1 MWYVGDS
8 PHPEISI
15 SFVFSTFLMNEMS
28 LQARRVLTVNVRID
42 VSRRRI
48 RIRPSVTSGRK
59 PFGPVM
65 GGEAILRD
73 RYRLG
78 HLSVVLI
85 PNTYER

>member
-8 PHPEISI
+8 PHPEFTSI
-15 SFVFSTFLMNEMS
+15 SFVLSTDEMS

-48 RIRPSVTSGRK
+48 RIRPSVTSGRE

>member
-1 MWYVGDS
+1 MWCVGDS
-8 PHPEISI
+8 PHPEVSV
-15 SFVFSTFLMNEMS
+15 SFALSPDEMS
-28 LQARRVLTVNVRID
+28 LQARRVKTVNVRID

-48 RIRPSVTSGRK
+48 RIRPSVTSGRE
-59 PFGPVM
+59 PFGPVR